1 MLIHWIWLATR
12 PEMQDREKVQA
23 LAHFR
28 DAEDIFYADA
38 ESYRMIEGLTEK
50 AYTALCDKDLRT
62 ANAILAD
69 CEDLGIRIMCY
80 RDAGYPARL
89 KNIADPPV
97 VLYYKGRFPD
107 MDSAPVIA
115 AVGTR
120 KCTPYGIHV
129 ARKMGGQMARCGTI
143 LVSGIAEGIDAAAMS
158 GALSAG
164 GTVVGVLG
172 NGADVVYPAVNR
184 SLFVDTERYGCLISE
199 FPPRT
204 PPYKWNF
211 PKRNRVM
218 SGLAN
223 GVVVIEAPKGSGALI
238 TARDAAD
245 QGRDVFVV
253 PGNVD
258 MPTCVGSNAL
268 LRDGAIPVSCGWDVV
283 SEYRNL
289 YPDRV
294 RPDSGKITPAGF
306 AGEVMVEENPPLK
319 VAQTA
324 RTPEKMGRS
333 DGKKEKKPIDNGGK
347 PPYSDI
353 RDALEGLN
361 DTERAI
367 AELLLQGDR
376 LVDDVIAESGLSTP
390 AVLSA
395 LTVMEIR
402 GVVKRMPGKRVALK

>member
-50 AYTALCDKDLRT
+50 AYTALCDKDLRA

-107 MDSAPVIA
+107 MDSAPVIS

-129 ARKMGGQMARCGTI
+129 ARKMGGQMARCGAI

-294 RPDSGKITPAGF
+294 RPDSAKITPAGF

-333 DGKKEKKPIDNGGK
+333 DGKKEKKPIDNGSK

>member
-50 AYTALCDKDLRT
+50 AYTALCDKDLRA

-129 ARKMGGQMARCGTI
+129 ARKMGGQMARCGAI

>member
-129 ARKMGGQMARCGTI
+129 ARKMGGQMARCGAI

>member
-69 CEDLGIRIMCY
+69 CENLGIRIMCY
-80 RDAGYPARL
+80 QDAGYPARL

-129 ARKMGGQMARCGTI
+129 ARKMGGQMARCGAI

-158 GALSAG
+158 GALSVG

-184 SLFVDTERYGCLISE
+184 SLFADTERYGCLISE

-268 LRDGAIPVSCGWDVV
+268 LRDGAIPVGCGWDVV
-283 SEYRNL
+283 SEYRSL

-324 RTPEKMGRS
+324 RTPEKMGCS

-367 AELLLQGDR
+367 AQLLLQGDR

-390 AVLSA
+390 VVLSA